1 MPVLAAAIAL
11 VVGFSSVFA
20 YLGLV
25 KLAARLLKR

>member
-20 YLGLV
+20 FLGLV
-25 KLAARLLKR
+25 KLAERFKR